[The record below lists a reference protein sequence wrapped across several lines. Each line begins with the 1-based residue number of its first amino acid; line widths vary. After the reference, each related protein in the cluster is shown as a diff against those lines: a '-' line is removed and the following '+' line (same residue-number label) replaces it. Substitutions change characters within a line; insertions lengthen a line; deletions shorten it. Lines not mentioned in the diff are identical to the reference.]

1 MQVTTSITLTVL
13 HDGQFLDRHIRACG
27 RRPLRRMPRRVRRR
41 RTHRCRAGSVYRAAM
56 DDACIRYGGR
66 SVCDSGCRAL
76 PCEPEASSARGAQ
89 ARGASRRRH
98 ESPAGHEHQL
108 RGAQNRIQSLGPRG
122 SPSASERR
130 FALRRQKRKAEA
142 SRKVE
147 ARNPHSPLDAL
158 RGVPLPAL
166 RRERVMRR
174 DARWRSFCVLT
185 RIYQGKYLSCTVYSK
200 QTPQEGAAKRRMTCS
215 HPRHCFSPTGEF
227 ARMCNVSK
235 ELLIHY
241 DKVGFVEAEGNR
253 QERLPLLFAQAAVT
267 LWTPFGS
274 SSIRACP

>member
-1 MQVTTSITLTVL
+1 
-13 HDGQFLDRHIRACG
+13 
-27 RRPLRRMPRRVRRR
+27 MPRRVRRR

-122 SPSASERR
+122 SPSASRASIR
-130 FALRRQKRKAEA
+130 FSGGRNESRSIAEGRGPE
-142 SRKVE
+142 S
-147 ARNPHSPLDAL
+147 SFSLDAL

-166 RRERVMRR
+166 RRERSCEGTRAGGRFASLPVYIRGNIFH
-174 DARWRSFCVLT
+174 ARYT
-185 RIYQGKYLSCTVYSK
+185 QSK
-200 QTPQEGAAKRRMTCS
+200 RPKR
-215 HPRHCFSPTGEF
+215 
-227 ARMCNVSK
+227 ARQK
-235 ELLIHY
+235 
-241 DKVGFVEAEGNR
+241 GG
-253 QERLPLLFAQAAVT
+253 
-267 LWTPFGS
+267 
-274 SSIRACP
+274 